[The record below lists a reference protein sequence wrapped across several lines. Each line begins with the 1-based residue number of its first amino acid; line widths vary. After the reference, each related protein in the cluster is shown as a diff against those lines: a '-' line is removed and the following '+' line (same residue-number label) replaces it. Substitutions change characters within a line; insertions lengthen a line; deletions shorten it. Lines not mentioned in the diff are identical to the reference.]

1 MNRGAVLLIAAGG
14 VALALTSGKAKAAAP
29 PAPTGTDE
37 VPDVILDRVI
47 AAIRTDD
54 PAKMR
59 AEAAKLRKEGFP
71 QQAAGLESA
80 ALQVEK
86 RRSEQGSSSVGAPRV
101 LKAGMKGEDVRDWQK
116 QLQRDGF
123 AEVKA
128 DASFGPLTTG
138 ATKTWQAQRGLSPD
152 GIVGPAT
159 RAAIGLP
166 PAATAPSS
174 PSSPAPEVTITVPG
188 LPPVT
193 LPVPTV
199 TPAPTASPPLAV
211 PATRMLKEGL
221 RGEDVK
227 AWQLELRR
235 AGFNQVAADG
245 IFGPVTTSST
255 KAWQAER
262 GLSPDGIVGPN
273 TRAKAGSA
281 PIGAAANQPAATIT
295 VPGLGGLPGVTLTLP
310 GAAPTVAPPV
320 SLHPEAWRTMR
331 RGTAGADVAELQTYL
346 NTFAGAGIATDGKF
360 GPATET
366 AVKAWQLT
374 QGLAVDGVIG
384 PAGKARIAQHL
395 RGGAA
400 IAGELAEPEP
410 SADVAELAARLVE
423 HLRGATAGR
432 EDRALVESFQRAM
445 HLNATGAY
453 GPGTAEALIAFGHV
467 PPRPF
472 YWPQKGSDSA
482 RARYRLALRTRAAS
496 DPANRA
502 ALLAAASV

>member
-1 MNRGAVLLIAAGG
+1 MLLLAAGG
-14 VALALTSGKAKAAAP
+14 VAIALTSGKAKAAAP
-29 PAPTGTDE
+29 PLPTGTDE
-37 VPDVILDRVI
+37 VPDAIMDRVI

-59 AEAAKLRKEGFP
+59 AEAAKLRKEGFAP
-71 QQAAGLESA
+71 QAAGLESA

-86 RRSEQGSSSVGAPRV
+86 RRAEQGSSAVGTPRT

-123 AEVKA
+123 GEVKA
-128 DASFGPLTTG
+128 DAVFGPLTTG
-138 ATKTWQAQRGLSPD
+138 ATKEWQGQRGLSPD

-166 PAATAPSS
+166 PAPATAPSS
-174 PSSPAPEVTITVPG
+174 PSSHAPEVTISVPG

-193 LPVPTV
+193 LPVPTI
-199 TPAPTASPPLAV
+199 TPAPSASPPLAV
-211 PATRMLKEGL
+211 PSTRMLKEGL

-235 AGFNQVAADG
+235 AGYSQVAADG
-245 IFGPVTTSST
+245 IFGPVSTSAT

-262 GLSPDGIVGPN
+262 GLSPDGIVGPA

-281 PIGAAANQPAATIT
+281 PIGAPANRPAATIT
-295 VPGLGGLPGVTLTLP
+295 VPGLGVLPPVTLTLP
-310 GAAPTVAPPV
+310 GAAPTVPPTV
-320 SLHPEAWRTMR
+320 LIRPETWRTMR
-331 RGTAGADVAELQTYL
+331 RGTAGADVAELQSYL
-346 NTFAGAGIATDGKF
+346 NAFFGAGIGVDSKF

-395 RGGAA
+395 QRGSAV
-400 IAGELAEPEP
+400 AGELAEPEP
-410 SADVAELAARLVE
+410 SPDVAELAARLVA
-423 HLRGATAGR
+423 HLRGTTAGR
-432 EDRALVESFQRAM
+432 EDRALVESFQRSM

-482 RARYRLALRTRAAS
+482 RARYRLALRTQARK
-496 DPANRA
+496 DPQNRA

>member
-1 MNRGAVLLIAAGG
+1 MNRGAVLLLAVGG
-14 VALALTSGKAKAAAP
+14 AALALTSGKAKAATP

-37 VPDVILDRVI
+37 VPDAILDRVI
-47 AAIRTDD
+47 AALKTDD

-59 AEAAKLRKEGFP
+59 AEAAKLRKEGYGP
-71 QQAAGLESA
+71 QAAGLESA
-80 ALQVEK
+80 ALQVDK
-86 RRSEQGSSSVGAPRV
+86 RRAEQGAPAVGAPRV
-101 LKAGMKGEDVRDWQK
+101 LKSGMKGEDVRDWQK

-128 DASFGPLTTG
+128 DASFGPLTVG
-138 ATKTWQAQRGLSPD
+138 ATKTWQSQRGLSPD
-152 GIVGPAT
+152 GVVGPNT

-166 PAATAPSS
+166 PATAPSSPSS
-174 PSSPAPEVTITVPG
+174 PSSPAPEVTISVPG
-188 LPPVT
+188 LPSVT
-193 LPVPTV
+193 LPIPTV
-199 TPAPTASPPLAV
+199 TPATPPLEV

-235 AGFNQVAADG
+235 AGYSQVAADG
-245 IFGPVTTSST
+245 VFGPVSTAAT

-262 GLSPDGIVGPN
+262 GLSPDGVVGPN

-281 PIGAAANQPAATIT
+281 PIGAPANQPAATIT
-295 VPGLGGLPGVTLTLP
+295 LPGLGGLPGVSLTLP
-310 GAAPTVAPPV
+310 GAAPTVAPPL
-320 SLHPEAWRTMR
+320 SLRPETWRTMR

-346 NTFAGAGIATDGKF
+346 NTFAGAGLDPDGKF

-374 QGLAVDGVIG
+374 QGLGVDGVLG

-410 SADVAELAARLVE
+410 SADVAELAARLVA
-423 HLRGATAGR
+423 HLRDATAGR
-432 EDRALVESFQRAM
+432 EDRALVEAFQRAM

-482 RARYRLALRTRAAS
+482 RARYRLALRTRAAT
-496 DPANRA
+496 DPVNRA

>member
-1 MNRGAVLLIAAGG
+1 MKGGGAAVLLLAVGG
-14 VALALTSGKAKAAAP
+14 AALALSGKAKAAAP
-29 PAPTGTDE
+29 PGPDE
-37 VPDVILDRVI
+37 VPDAILDRVI

-59 AEAAKLRKEGFP
+59 AEAAKLRKEGYAA
-71 QQAAGLESA
+71 QAAGLESA

-86 RRSEQGSSSVGAPRV
+86 RRAEQGSSAVGVPRV
-101 LKAGMKGEDVRDWQK
+101 LRAGMTGEDVRDWQK
-116 QLQRDGF
+116 QLGRDGF

-128 DASFGPLTTG
+128 DGDFGPLTTG
-138 ATKTWQAQRGLSPD
+138 ATKEWQAQRGLSPD

-166 PAATAPSS
+166 PTASTSAAPSS
-174 PSSPAPEVTITVPG
+174 AAPEVTISVPG

-193 LPVPTV
+193 LPVPPV

-211 PATRMLKEGL
+211 PSTRLLSAGL
-221 RGEDVK
+221 TGEDVRS
-227 AWQLELRR
+227 WQLELQR
-235 AGFNQVAADG
+235 GGYSQVSADG
-245 IFGPVTTSST
+245 IFGPVTTSAT

-262 GLSPDGIVGPN
+262 GLSPDGIVGPA
-273 TRAKAGSA
+273 TRAKAGTA
-281 PIGAAANQPAATIT
+281 PIGAPARQPAATIT

-320 SLHPEAWRTMR
+320 SLHPETWRTMR
-331 RGTAGADVAELQTYL
+331 RGTAGADVAELQIYL
-346 NTFAGAGIATDGKF
+346 NTFAGAGLESDGKF

-384 PAGKARIAQHL
+384 PAGRARIAQQLHS
-395 RGGAA
+395 GGS

-410 SADVAELAARLVE
+410 APDVAELAASLVA
-423 HLRGATAGR
+423 HLRGTAAGR
-432 EDRALVESFQRAM
+432 EDRSLVEAFQRAM

-453 GPGTAEALIAFGHV
+453 GPGTAEALIAFGYV

-472 YWPQKGSDSA
+472 YWPQKGSDAA
-482 RARYRLALRTRAAS
+482 RSRYRLALRTRAKT
-496 DPANRA
+496 DPINRA